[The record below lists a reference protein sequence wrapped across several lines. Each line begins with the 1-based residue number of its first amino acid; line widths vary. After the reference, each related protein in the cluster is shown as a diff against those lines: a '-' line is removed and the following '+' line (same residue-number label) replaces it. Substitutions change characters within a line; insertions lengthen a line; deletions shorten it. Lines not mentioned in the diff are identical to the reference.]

1 MRTMIVQD
9 LLPCPCIPD
18 NFCINFTYIYYLYY
32 YYTNPTAMK
41 RSLVDTDMS
50 PPNSDQKHDSNEIRK
65 NHESKTVRVFSN
77 KHQTEILCC
86 VSFKN
91 FRILVE
97 TKILMLVKNL
107 TSINS
112 GRQNTKMVRQY
123 MPIFIYLF
131 PTAFKAFELKQAS
144 IEMLFPPETIFQSIP
159 FLTPFWEGHQVGSL
173 KNVAVGSGK
182 IITV

>member
-41 RSLVDTDMS
+41 QGFADTDMS

-77 KHQTEILCC
+77 KHQTEI
-86 VSFKN
+86 F
-91 FRILVE
+91 
-97 TKILMLVKNL
+97 
-107 TSINS
+107 
-112 GRQNTKMVRQY
+112 
-123 MPIFIYLF
+123 
-131 PTAFKAFELKQAS
+131 
-144 IEMLFPPETIFQSIP
+144 
-159 FLTPFWEGHQVGSL
+159 
-173 KNVAVGSGK
+173 
-182 IITV
+182 